1 MTFFLAADVRLHFLS
16 QVMQEFGYDETYA
29 VASRTWAPWA
39 ASMACRLLMIIVDGH
54 GYVMVMLWLCYD
66 GLPDV
71 AGYQMYSNVV

>member
-39 ASMACRLLMIIVDGH
+39 ASMACRLLMMIVDGH
-54 GYVMVMLWLCYD
+54 GYVMVML
-66 GLPDV
+66 
-71 AGYQMYSNVV
+71 